1 MGAVYVVEHVTTGK
15 RRALKV
21 MLPHLV
27 RDQASRDRFEREARI
42 GARIESDNVVE
53 VVDAG
58 VDEGTG
64 LPFLVMELLD
74 GVDLDHVIESHKTI
88 PPRGVA
94 DIVDQLCDALGRG
107 HAIGVVHSDLK
118 PENVFLE
125 SPGAAAWPSRSRSWT
140 SASPSSSPTRCARR
154 GSPPRWDRPLWMA
167 PEQTQRGAAITPTD
181 VWALGCWSTG
191 CSAGSRTGAAP
202 TRPTGRSASAAWCW
216 RVVVQ
221 PLDPASLRAREM
233 GVAALLPA
241 GFDGWFARCVVREQD
256 QRFANA
262 SLAWDGL
269 EPILGCAWSRA
280 RDARR
285 DAGRP
290 AVSPADAG
298 RPDAGLVGRSLGAH
312 RAAVVV
318 AARRAAG
325 GAVAHG
331 PAAGL
336 RVGSGRAV
344 PDGDGARG
352 EQAVGDD
359 PHPARRRGGGVGAR
373 LAPALHVVSTAGRA
387 MSTGCSP
394 RAVWRSPRRGALR
407 AAPARRPSRRPSL
420 SPRAPRVSR
429 RSWRRGRGTPQR

>member
-1 MGAVYVVEHVTTGK
+1 
-15 RRALKV
+15 
-21 MLPHLV
+21 
-27 RDQASRDRFEREARI
+27 
-42 GARIESDNVVE
+42 
-53 VVDAG
+53 
-58 VDEGTG
+58 
-64 LPFLVMELLD
+64 
-74 GVDLDHVIESHKTI
+74 
-88 PPRGVA
+88 VA

-125 SPGAAAWPSRSRSWT
+125 KPR
-140 SASPSSSPTRCARR
+140 RR
-154 GSPPRWDRPLWMA
+154 GVAFTVKVMDFGIAKLISDEVREARVTTPMGSPLWMA
-167 PEQTQRGAAITPTD
+167 PEQTQRGAAITPATD
-181 VWALGCWSTG
+181 VWALGLLVYRMLTG
-191 CSAGSRTGAAP
+191 VSYWRGANAP
-202 TRPTGRSASAAWCW
+202 DGTVSVGGLVLE
-216 RVVVQ
+216 VVVQ

-262 SLAWDGL
+262 SLTWDAL
-269 EPILGCAWSRA
+269 EPILGGAPKARACA
-280 RDARR
+280 ARR
-285 DAGRP
+285 DAARP
-290 AVSPADAG
+290 GLSHGDAG
-298 RPDAGLVGRSLGAH
+298 GPDAGLVGRSLGSH

-336 RVGSGRAV
+336 RVGAGRAV

-373 LAPALHVVSTAGRA
+373 LAPALDVVSTAGRA
-387 MSTGCSP
+387 TAG
-394 RAVWRSPRRGALR
+394 RASSRSA
-407 AAPARRPSRRPSL
+407 
-420 SPRAPRVSR
+420 
-429 RSWRRGRGTPQR
+429 QR